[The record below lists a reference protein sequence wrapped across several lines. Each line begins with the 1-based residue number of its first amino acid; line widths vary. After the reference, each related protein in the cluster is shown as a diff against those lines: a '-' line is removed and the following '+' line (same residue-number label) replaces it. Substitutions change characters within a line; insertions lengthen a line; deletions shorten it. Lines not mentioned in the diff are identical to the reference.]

1 MAFTESEVIALLAQV
16 FASSN
21 PNLEVG
27 IGDDAA
33 VIRTSSRT
41 VITTDMAVEGV
52 HFRLEWS
59 SAFEIGRKIT
69 AANLADVFSMGAK
82 PTFLVV
88 AISLTGNEELEW
100 IKHLANGIA
109 FEANLVGAAVVG
121 GDLATGAAVT
131 SAITALGEF
140 GDFGEVMDPILR
152 SGAQVGDQ
160 IYLSNLTG
168 WSRAGLAILEKGL
181 PIESDSAKR
190 AVAAFRAPT
199 LNYAYA
205 ANLAKATAM
214 SDVSD
219 SIVSQA
225 EQMAAASNVKFNLDF
240 NLFQAAADFSE
251 LRALSAELNVSVSD
265 LMLGGGE
272 DHVFMA
278 TGKDLPGLLIG
289 NVSVGSGLSV
299 SGNEKAPDTW
309 RHFD

>member
-16 FASSN
+16 FASNN

-33 VIRTSSRT
+33 VIRTTNRT

-88 AISLTGNEELEW
+88 AVSLTGNEDLEW
-100 IKHLANGIA
+100 IKNLAKGIA
-109 FEANLVGAAVVG
+109 FEAHLVGAAVVG
-121 GDLATGAAVT
+121 GDLAKGAGIT
-131 SAITALGEF
+131 IAITALGE
-140 GDFGEVMDPILR
+140 VADPILR
-152 SGAQVGDQ
+152 SGAKVGDQ
-160 IYLSNLTG
+160 IYLSNLSG

-181 PIESDSAKR
+181 PIESESAKR

-205 ANLAKATAM
+205 ANLAGATAM

-219 SIVSQA
+219 SLMTQA
-225 EQMAAASNVKFNLDF
+225 EQMAAASSAQFNLDF
-240 NLFQAAADFSE
+240 NLFQAAADFVE
-251 LRALSAELNVSVSD
+251 LRALSEEIDVSIAD
-265 LMLGGGE
+265 LILGGGE
-272 DHVFMA
+272 DHVFLA
-278 TGKDLPGLLIG
+278 TGQDLPGLLIG
-289 NVSVGSGLSV
+289 NVGAGSGLTV
-299 SGNEKAPDTW
+299 LGNEKAPDTW

>member
-1 MAFTESEVIALLAQV
+1 
-16 FASSN
+16 
-21 PNLEVG
+21 
-27 IGDDAA
+27 
-33 VIRTSSRT
+33 
-41 VITTDMAVEGV
+41 MAVEGV

-88 AISLTGNEELEW
+88 AVSLTGNEELEW
-100 IKHLANGIA
+100 IKNLANGIA

-121 GDLATGAAVT
+121 GDLAKGAAVT
-131 SAITALGEF
+131 IAITALGE
-140 GDFGEVMDPILR
+140 VSDPILR

-160 IYLSNLTG
+160 IYLSNMTG

-190 AVAAFRAPT
+190 AVAAFRSPT

-205 ANLAKATAM
+205 VNLVKATAM

-219 SIVSQA
+219 SLITQA
-225 EQMAAASNVKFNLDF
+225 EQMAAASNVQFNLDL
-240 NLFQAAADFSE
+240 NLFQAATDFSE
-251 LRALSAELNVSVSD
+251 LRTLSAELNVSVSD
-265 LMLGGGE
+265 LILGGGE
-272 DHVFMA
+272 DHVFLA

-289 NVSVGSGLSV
+289 NVSSGSGLNL

>member
-33 VIRTSSRT
+33 VIRTSNRT

-52 HFRLEWS
+52 HFRLDWS

-69 AANLADVFSMGAK
+69 AANLADVFSMSAK

-88 AISLTGNEELEW
+88 AVSLTGNEDLEW
-100 IKHLANGIA
+100 IKNLAKGIA

-121 GDLATGAAVT
+121 GDLAKGATVT
-131 SAITALGEF
+131 IAITALGE
-140 GDFGEVMDPILR
+140 VADPILR
-152 SGAQVGDQ
+152 SGAKIGDQ
-160 IYLSNLTG
+160 IYLSNLPG
-168 WSRAGLAILEKGL
+168 WSRAGLAIIEKGL
-181 PIESDSAKR
+181 PVEAESAKR
-190 AVAAFRAPT
+190 AVNAFRAPT

-205 ANLAKATAM
+205 ANLANATAM

-219 SIVSQA
+219 SLMTQA
-225 EQMAAASNVKFNLDF
+225 EQMATASCVKFNIDF
-240 NLFQAAADFSE
+240 DLFQESADFAE
-251 LRALSAELNVSVSD
+251 LRTLSEELNISVAD
-265 LMLGGGE
+265 LILGGGE
-272 DHVFMA
+272 DHVFLA
-278 TGKDLPGLLIG
+278 TGQDLPGLHIG
-289 NVSVGSGLSV
+289 QVSQGTGVTVL
-299 SGNEKAPDTW
+299 GNEKAPDTW

>member
-1 MAFTESEVIALLAQV
+1 MAFTEGEVIALLAQV
-16 FASSN
+16 FASNNS
-21 PNLEVG
+21 NLEVG

-33 VIRTSSRT
+33 VIRTSERT

-88 AISLTGNEELEW
+88 AVSLTGNEDLDW
-100 IKHLANGIA
+100 IENLAKGIA

-121 GDLATGAAVT
+121 GDLTKGAGVT
-131 SAITALGEF
+131 IAITALGEVI
-140 GDFGEVMDPILR
+140 EPILR

-160 IYLSNLTG
+160 IYISDLPG
-168 WSRAGLAILEKGL
+168 WSSAGLVILEKGL
-181 PIESDSAKR
+181 PIESEIAKR

-199 LNYAYA
+199 LNYDYVG
-205 ANLAKATAM
+205 NLTDVNSM

-219 SIVSQA
+219 SVMTQA
-225 EQMAAASNVKFNLDF
+225 AQMAAASSVQFNLDF
-240 NLFQAAADFSE
+240 NLFQAAADFEE
-251 LRALSAELNVSVSD
+251 LRKLSEELNISIAD
-265 LMLGGGE
+265 LILGGGE

-278 TGKDLPGLLIG
+278 TGADLPGLLIG
-289 NVSVGSGLSV
+289 SVSAGSGLNV
-299 SGNEKAPDTW
+299 LGNEKAPDTW
-309 RHFD
+309 RHFE

>member
-1 MAFTESEVIALLAQV
+1 MAQV

-33 VIRTSSRT
+33 VIRTSNRT

-88 AISLTGNEELEW
+88 AVSLTGNEDLEW
-100 IKHLANGIA
+100 IKNLAKGIA
-109 FEANLVGAAVVG
+109 FEAHLVGAAVVG
-121 GDLATGAAVT
+121 GDLAKGAAVT
-131 SAITALGEF
+131 IAITALGE
-140 GDFGEVMDPILR
+140 VADPILR
-152 SGAQVGDQ
+152 SGAKIGDQ
-160 IYLSNLTG
+160 IYLSNLSG
-168 WSRAGLAILEKGL
+168 WSRAGLVILEKGL
-181 PIESDSAKR
+181 PIESESVKR

-219 SIVSQA
+219 SLMTQA
-225 EQMAAASNVKFNLDF
+225 DQMAAASNVKFNLDF
-240 NLFQAAADFSE
+240 NLFQAAADFVE
-251 LRALSAELNVSVSD
+251 LRTLSEELNISVAD
-265 LMLGGGE
+265 LILGGGE
-272 DHVFMA
+272 DHVFLA
-278 TGKDLPGLLIG
+278 TGEDLPGLLIG
-289 NVSVGSGLSV
+289 NVSAGSGLNV
-299 SGNEKAPDTW
+299 LGNEKAPDTW

>member
-33 VIRTSSRT
+33 VIRTSNRT

-88 AISLTGNEELEW
+88 AVSLTGNEELEW
-100 IKHLANGIA
+100 IKNLANGIA

-121 GDLATGAAVT
+121 GDLAKGAAVT
-131 SAITALGEF
+131 IAIAALGE
-140 GDFGEVMDPILR
+140 VTDPILR

-160 IYLSNLTG
+160 IYLSNMTG

-190 AVAAFRAPT
+190 AVAAFRSPT

-205 ANLAKATAM
+205 ANLVKATAM

-219 SIVSQA
+219 SLITQA
-225 EQMAAASNVKFNLDF
+225 EQMAAASNVQFNLDL
-240 NLFQAAADFSE
+240 NLFQAATDFSE
-251 LRALSAELNVSVSD
+251 LRTLSAELNVSVSE
-265 LMLGGGE
+265 LILGGGE
-272 DHVFMA
+272 DHVFLA

-289 NVSVGSGLSV
+289 NVSAGSGLNL

>member
-16 FASSN
+16 FATSN

-33 VIRTSSRT
+33 VIRTSNRT

-52 HFRLEWS
+52 HFRQQWS

-88 AISLTGNEELEW
+88 AVSLTGNEDLEW
-100 IKHLANGIA
+100 IKNLATGIA

-121 GDLATGAAVT
+121 GDLTKGAAVT
-131 SAITALGEF
+131 IAITALGE
-140 GDFGEVMDPILR
+140 VTDPILR
-152 SGAQVGDQ
+152 SGAKVGDQ
-160 IYLSNLTG
+160 IYLSNLPG

-181 PIESDSAKR
+181 PIETDAAKR

-205 ANLAKATAM
+205 TDLANATAL

-219 SIVSQA
+219 SLMTQA
-225 EQMAAASNVKFNLDF
+225 EQMAAASNVKFDLDF
-240 NLFQAAADFSE
+240 NLFKAAADFEE
-251 LRALSAELNVSVSD
+251 LRTLSEELNVSVAD
-265 LMLGGGE
+265 LIFGGGE
-272 DHVFMA
+272 DHVFLA
-278 TGKDLPGLLIG
+278 TGEDLPGLLIG
-289 NVSVGSGLSV
+289 NVSAGSGLTV
-299 SGNEKAPDTW
+299 LGNEKAPDTW

>member
-1 MAFTESEVIALLAQV
+1 MIALLAQV
-16 FASSN
+16 FASNNS
-21 PNLEVG
+21 NLEVG

-33 VIRTSSRT
+33 VIRTSERT

-88 AISLTGNEELEW
+88 AVSLTGNEDLDW
-100 IKHLANGIA
+100 IENLAKGIA

-121 GDLATGAAVT
+121 GDLTKGAGVT
-131 SAITALGEF
+131 IAITALGEVI
-140 GDFGEVMDPILR
+140 EPILR

-160 IYLSNLTG
+160 IYISNLPG
-168 WSRAGLAILEKGL
+168 WSSAGLAILEKGL
-181 PIESDSAKR
+181 PIESEIAKR

-199 LNYAYA
+199 LNYDYVG
-205 ANLAKATAM
+205 NLTDVNSM

-219 SIVSQA
+219 SVMTQA
-225 EQMAAASNVKFNLDF
+225 AQMAAASSVQFNLDF
-240 NLFQAAADFSE
+240 NLFQASADFEE
-251 LRALSAELNVSVSD
+251 LRKLSEELNISVAD
-265 LMLGGGE
+265 LILGGGE

-278 TGKDLPGLLIG
+278 TGADLPGLLIG
-289 NVSVGSGLSV
+289 SVSAGSGLNV
-299 SGNEKAPDTW
+299 LGNEKAPDTW

>member
-82 PTFLVV
+82 PTFLVIAV
-88 AISLTGNEELEW
+88 SLTGNEDLEW
-100 IKHLANGIA
+100 IKNLAKGIA

-121 GDLATGAAVT
+121 GDLAKGAAVT
-131 SAITALGEF
+131 IAITALGEF

-205 ANLAKATAM
+205 ANLVKATAM

-219 SIVSQA
+219 SLISQA

-265 LMLGGGE
+265 LILGGGE
-272 DHVFMA
+272 DHVFLA

>member
-1 MAFTESEVIALLAQV
+1 MAFSESEVIALLAQV

-88 AISLTGNEELEW
+88 AVSLTGNEDLEW
-100 IKHLANGIA
+100 IKNLAKGIA
-109 FEANLVGAAVVG
+109 FEANLVGATVVG
-121 GDLATGAAVT
+121 GDLAKGAAVT
-131 SAITALGEF
+131 IAITALGEV
-140 GDFGEVMDPILR
+140 ETAILR
-152 SGAQVGDQ
+152 SGAQVGDR

-181 PIESDSAKR
+181 PVESDSAKR

-205 ANLAKATAM
+205 ANLTKATAM

-219 SIVSQA
+219 SIITQA

-265 LMLGGGE
+265 LILGGGE
-272 DHVFMA
+272 DHVFLA
-278 TGKDLPGLLIG
+278 TGKVLPGLLIG
-289 NVSVGSGLSV
+289 NVTAGGGLSV

-309 RHFD
+309 RHFE

>member
-21 PNLEVG
+21 PNLQVG

-33 VIRTSSRT
+33 VIRTSNRT

-88 AISLTGNEELEW
+88 AVSLTGNEELEW
-100 IKHLANGIA
+100 IKNLANGIA

-121 GDLATGAAVT
+121 GDLAKGAAVT
-131 SAITALGEF
+131 IAITALGE
-140 GDFGEVMDPILR
+140 VTDPILR
-152 SGAQVGDQ
+152 SGAQVGDH
-160 IYLSNLTG
+160 IYLSSMTG

-190 AVAAFRAPT
+190 AVAAFRVPT

-205 ANLAKATAM
+205 ADLVKATAM

-219 SIVSQA
+219 SLITQA
-225 EQMAAASNVKFNLDF
+225 EQMAAASNAQFNLDL
-240 NLFQAAADFSE
+240 NLFQAATDFSE

-265 LMLGGGE
+265 LILGGGE
-272 DHVFMA
+272 DHVFLA

-289 NVSVGSGLSV
+289 NVSSGSGLNL

>member
-16 FASSN
+16 FATSN

-33 VIRTSSRT
+33 VIRTSNRT

-52 HFRLEWS
+52 HFRQQWS

-88 AISLTGNEELEW
+88 AVSLTGNEDLEW
-100 IKHLANGIA
+100 IKNLATGIA

-121 GDLATGAAVT
+121 GDLTKGAAVT
-131 SAITALGEF
+131 IAITALGE
-140 GDFGEVMDPILR
+140 VTDPILR
-152 SGAQVGDQ
+152 SGAEVGDQ
-160 IYLSNLTG
+160 IYLSNLPG

-181 PIESDSAKR
+181 PIETDAAKR

-205 ANLAKATAM
+205 TDLANATAL

-219 SIVSQA
+219 SLMTQS
-225 EQMAAASNVKFNLDF
+225 EQMAAASNVKFDLDF
-240 NLFQAAADFSE
+240 NLFKAAADFEE
-251 LRALSAELNVSVSD
+251 LRTLSEELNVSVAD
-265 LMLGGGE
+265 LIFGGGE
-272 DHVFMA
+272 DHVFLA
-278 TGKDLPGLLIG
+278 TGEDLPGLLIG
-289 NVSVGSGLSV
+289 NVSAGSGLTV
-299 SGNEKAPDTW
+299 LGNEKAPDTW

>member
-16 FASSN
+16 FASGN
-21 PNLEVG
+21 TNLEVG

-33 VIRTSSRT
+33 VVRTSTRT

-88 AISLTGNEELEW
+88 AVSLTGHEDLEW
-100 IKHLANGIA
+100 IKNLAKGVA
-109 FEANLVGAAVVG
+109 FEANLVGATVVG
-121 GDLATGAAVT
+121 GDLAKGAAVT
-131 SAITALGEF
+131 IAITALGEV
-140 GDFGEVMDPILR
+140 ETAILR

-160 IYLSNLTG
+160 IYISNLPG
-168 WSRAGLAILEKGL
+168 WSRAGLAILESSL
-181 PIESDSAKR
+181 PIETEAAKR

-214 SDVSD
+214 SDISD
-219 SIVSQA
+219 CLMMQA
-225 EQMAAASNVKFNLDF
+225 EQMAIASKVKFNLDCD
-240 NLFQAAADFSE
+240 LLQASTDFAE
-251 LRALSAELNVSVSD
+251 LRSLSEELNISITD
-265 LMLGGGE
+265 LILGGGE
-272 DHVFMA
+272 DHVFLA
-278 TGKDLPGLLIG
+278 TGQDLPGLLVG
-289 NVSVGSGLSV
+289 SVSAGSGLTV
-299 SGNEKAPDTW
+299 LGNEKAPDIW
-309 RHFD
+309 RHFE

>member
-16 FASSN
+16 FASNN

-33 VIRTSSRT
+33 VIRTANRT

-88 AISLTGNEELEW
+88 AVSLTGNEDLEW
-100 IKHLANGIA
+100 IKNLAKGIA
-109 FEANLVGAAVVG
+109 FEAHLVGAAVVG
-121 GDLATGAAVT
+121 GDLAKGAAVT
-131 SAITALGEF
+131 IAITALGE
-140 GDFGEVMDPILR
+140 VADPILR
-152 SGAQVGDQ
+152 SGAKVGDQ
-160 IYLSNLTG
+160 IYLSNLSG

-181 PIESDSAKR
+181 PIESESAKR

-205 ANLAKATAM
+205 ANLAGATAM

-219 SIVSQA
+219 SLMTQA
-225 EQMAAASNVKFNLDF
+225 EQMAAASSAQFNLDF
-240 NLFQAAADFSE
+240 NLFQAAADFVE
-251 LRALSAELNVSVSD
+251 LRALSEEIDVSIAD
-265 LMLGGGE
+265 LILGGGE
-272 DHVFMA
+272 DHVFLA
-278 TGKDLPGLLIG
+278 TGQDLPGLLIG
-289 NVSVGSGLSV
+289 NVGAGSGLTV
-299 SGNEKAPDTW
+299 LGNEKAPDTW

>member
-16 FASSN
+16 FASSH

-33 VIRTSSRT
+33 VVRTTNRT
-41 VITTDMAVEGV
+41 VITTDMAIEGV

-88 AISLTGNEELEW
+88 ALSLTGNEDLEW
-100 IKHLANGIA
+100 IKNLAKGIL

-121 GDLATGAAVT
+121 GDLAKGAGVT
-131 SAITALGEF
+131 IAITALGEV
-140 GDFGEVMDPILR
+140 GNPILR
-152 SGAQVGDQ
+152 SGAEVGNQ
-160 IYLSNLTG
+160 IYLSNLPG
-168 WSRAGLAILEKGL
+168 WSCAGLAILEKGL
-181 PIESDSAKR
+181 PIESESAKR

-205 ANLAKATAM
+205 ANLAQATAM

-219 SIVSQA
+219 SLMTQA
-225 EQMAAASNVKFNLDF
+225 EQMAAASNVKFTLDF
-240 NLFQAAADFSE
+240 NLFDSAADFAGLRTLSE
-251 LRALSAELNVSVSD
+251 ELNISIAD
-265 LMLGGGE
+265 LILGGGE

-278 TGKDLPGLLIG
+278 TGDDLPGLLIG
-289 NVSVGSGLSV
+289 HVSAGSGLNV
-299 SGNEKAPDTW
+299 LGNEKAPDIW
-309 RHFD
+309 RHF

>member
-16 FASSN
+16 FATSN

-33 VIRTSSRT
+33 VIRTSNRT
-41 VITTDMAVEGV
+41 VVTTDMAVEGV
-52 HFRLEWS
+52 HFRQQWS

-88 AISLTGNEELEW
+88 AVSLTGNEDLEW
-100 IKHLANGIA
+100 IKNLATGIA

-121 GDLATGAAVT
+121 GDLTKGAAVT
-131 SAITALGEF
+131 IAITALGE
-140 GDFGEVMDPILR
+140 VTDPILR

-160 IYLSNLTG
+160 IYLSNLPG

-181 PIESDSAKR
+181 PIETDAAKR

-205 ANLAKATAM
+205 TDLANATAL

-219 SIVSQA
+219 SLMTQS
-225 EQMAAASNVKFNLDF
+225 EQMAAASNVKFDLDF
-240 NLFQAAADFSE
+240 NLFKAAADFEE
-251 LRALSAELNVSVSD
+251 LRTLSEELNVSVAD
-265 LMLGGGE
+265 LIFGGGE
-272 DHVFMA
+272 DHVFLA
-278 TGKDLPGLLIG
+278 TGEDLPGLLIG
-289 NVSVGSGLSV
+289 NVSAGNGLTV
-299 SGNEKAPDTW
+299 LGNEKAPDTW

>member
-1 MAFTESEVIALLAQV
+1 MAFSESEVIALLAQV
-16 FASSN
+16 FASGN

-88 AISLTGNEELEW
+88 AVSLTGNEDLEW
-100 IKHLANGIA
+100 IKNLAKGIA

-121 GDLATGAAVT
+121 GDLAKGAAVT
-131 SAITALGEF
+131 IAITALGE
-140 GDFGEVMDPILR
+140 VTDPILR

-205 ANLAKATAM
+205 ANLTKATAM

-219 SIVSQA
+219 SVITQA
-225 EQMAAASNVKFNLDF
+225 EQMAAASSVKFNLEF
-240 NLFQAAADFSE
+240 NLFQSAADFSE
-251 LRALSAELNVSVSD
+251 LFALSEALNISVAD
-265 LMLGGGE
+265 LILGGGE
-272 DHVFMA
+272 DHVFLA

-289 NVSVGSGLSV
+289 NVSAGSGLSV

>member
-33 VIRTSSRT
+33 VIRTSKRT
-41 VITTDMAVEGV
+41 VIATDMAVEGV

-88 AISLTGNEELEW
+88 AVSLTGNEDLEW
-100 IKHLANGIA
+100 IKNLAKGIA

-121 GDLATGAAVT
+121 GDLAKGAGVT
-131 SAITALGEF
+131 IAITALGE
-140 GDFGEVMDPILR
+140 VADPILR
-152 SGAQVGDQ
+152 SGAKIGDQ
-160 IYLSNLTG
+160 IYLSNLPG
-168 WSRAGLAILEKGL
+168 WSRAGLVILEKGL
-181 PIESDSAKR
+181 TLESESAKR
-190 AVAAFRAPT
+190 AVAAFCAPT

-205 ANLAKATAM
+205 ANLANVTAM

-219 SIVSQA
+219 SLTTQA
-225 EQMAAASNVKFNLDF
+225 EQMAAASKVKFNLDF
-240 NLFQAAADFSE
+240 NLFQAAADFAE
-251 LRALSAELNVSVSD
+251 LRTLSHELNISIAD
-265 LMLGGGE
+265 LILGGGE
-272 DHVFMA
+272 DHVFLA
-278 TGKDLPGLLIG
+278 TGEDLPGLLIG
-289 NVSVGSGLSV
+289 QVSEGTGLNVL
-299 SGNEKAPDTW
+299 GNEKAPDTW

>member
-1 MAFTESEVIALLAQV
+1 MIALLAQV
-16 FASSN
+16 FASNNS
-21 PNLEVG
+21 NLEVG

-33 VIRTSSRT
+33 VIRTSERT

-88 AISLTGNEELEW
+88 AVSLTGNEDLDW
-100 IKHLANGIA
+100 IENLAKGIA

-121 GDLATGAAVT
+121 GDLTKGAGVT
-131 SAITALGEF
+131 IAITALGEVI
-140 GDFGEVMDPILR
+140 EPILR

-160 IYLSNLTG
+160 IYISNLPG
-168 WSRAGLAILEKGL
+168 WSSAGLVILEKGL
-181 PIESDSAKR
+181 PIESEIAKR

-199 LNYAYA
+199 LNYDYVG
-205 ANLAKATAM
+205 NLTDVNSM

-219 SIVSQA
+219 SVMTQA
-225 EQMAAASNVKFNLDF
+225 AQMAAASSVQFNLDF
-240 NLFQAAADFSE
+240 NLFQAAADFEE
-251 LRALSAELNVSVSD
+251 LRKLSEELNISVAD
-265 LMLGGGE
+265 LILGGGE

-278 TGKDLPGLLIG
+278 TGADLPGLLIG
-289 NVSVGSGLSV
+289 SVSAGSGLNV
-299 SGNEKAPDTW
+299 LGNEKAPDTW
-309 RHFD
+309 RHFE

>member
-1 MAFTESEVIALLAQV
+1 MAFSESEVIALLAQV

-33 VIRTSSRT
+33 VIRTSNRT

-88 AISLTGNEELEW
+88 AVSLTGNEDLEW
-100 IKHLANGIA
+100 IKNLAKGIL

-121 GDLATGAAVT
+121 GDLAKGAAVT
-131 SAITALGEF
+131 IAITALGE
-140 GDFGEVMDPILR
+140 VTDPILR
-152 SGAQVGDQ
+152 SGAQAGDQ

-219 SIVSQA
+219 SIITQA

-240 NLFQAAADFSE
+240 DLFQAAADFSE

-265 LMLGGGE
+265 LILGGGE
-272 DHVFMA
+272 DHVFLA

-289 NVSVGSGLSV
+289 NVSAGSGLNV

>member
-16 FASSN
+16 FASGN

-33 VIRTSSRT
+33 VIRTSNRT

-52 HFRLEWS
+52 HFRQEWS

-82 PTFLVV
+82 PTFLVLAV
-88 AISLTGNEELEW
+88 SLTGNEDLEW
-100 IKHLANGIA
+100 IKNLAKGIA

-121 GDLATGAAVT
+121 GDLAKGAAVT
-131 SAITALGEF
+131 IAITALGE
-140 GDFGEVMDPILR
+140 VADPILR

-205 ANLAKATAM
+205 ANLAQATAM

-219 SIVSQA
+219 SIVTQA

-240 NLFQAAADFSE
+240 DLFHAAADFSE
-251 LRALSAELNVSVSD
+251 LSALSEELNVSAAD
-265 LMLGGGE
+265 LILGGGE
-272 DHVFMA
+272 DHVFLA

-289 NVSVGSGLSV
+289 NVSAGSGLNV

>member
-16 FASSN
+16 FASGN

-33 VIRTSSRT
+33 VIRTSNRT

-59 SAFEIGRKIT
+59 SPFEIGRKIT

-88 AISLTGNEELEW
+88 AVSLTGNEDLEW
-100 IKHLANGIA
+100 IRNLAKGIA

-121 GDLATGAAVT
+121 GDLAKGAGIT
-131 SAITALGEF
+131 IAISALGE
-140 GDFGEVMDPILR
+140 VADPILR
-152 SGAQVGDQ
+152 SGAKVGDH
-160 IYLSNLTG
+160 IYLSNLPG
-168 WSRAGLAILEKGL
+168 WSRAGLVILEKGL
-181 PIESDSAKR
+181 AVESESAKR

-219 SIVSQA
+219 SLMTQA
-225 EQMAAASNVKFNLDF
+225 EQMAVASNIKFEIDLKLFEEATDF
-240 NLFQAAADFSE
+240 AE
-251 LRALSAELNVSVSD
+251 LRALSQEIGISISD
-265 LMLGGGE
+265 LVLGGGE

-278 TGKDLPGLLIG
+278 TGQVLPGLLIG
-289 NVSVGSGLSV
+289 QVSAGSGLTV
-299 SGNEKAPDTW
+299 LGNEKAPDTW
-309 RHFD
+309 RHFN

>member
-16 FASSN
+16 FASNN

-33 VIRTSSRT
+33 VIRTSNRT

-88 AISLTGNEELEW
+88 AVSLTGNEDLEW
-100 IKHLANGIA
+100 IENLAKGIS
-109 FEANLVGAAVVG
+109 FEANLVGATVVG
-121 GDLATGAAVT
+121 GDLAKGAGIT
-131 SAITALGEF
+131 IAITALGE
-140 GDFGEVMDPILR
+140 VADPILR
-152 SGAQVGDQ
+152 SGAKIGNQ
-160 IYLSNLTG
+160 IYLSHLTG
-168 WSRAGLAILEKGL
+168 WSRAGLYILKKDL
-181 PIESDSAKR
+181 PIESESAKR

-199 LNYAYA
+199 LDYAYA
-205 ANLAKATAM
+205 ANLSQATAM

-219 SIVSQA
+219 SLMTQA
-225 EQMAAASNVKFNLDF
+225 EQMAAASKVNFEIDF
-240 NLFQAAADFSE
+240 KLFEAAADFAE
-251 LRALSAELNVSVSD
+251 LRTLSEELNISVAD
-265 LMLGGGE
+265 LILGGGE

-278 TGKDLPGLLIG
+278 TGQDLPGLLIG
-289 NVSVGSGLSV
+289 QVSAGSGLTV
-299 SGNEKAPDTW
+299 LGNEKAPDTW
-309 RHFD
+309 RHFN

>member
-33 VIRTSSRT
+33 VIRTSNHT

-88 AISLTGNEELEW
+88 AVSLTGNEELEW
-100 IKHLANGIA
+100 IKNLANGIA

-121 GDLATGAAVT
+121 GDLAKGAAVT
-131 SAITALGEF
+131 IAITALGE
-140 GDFGEVMDPILR
+140 VSDPILR

-190 AVAAFRAPT
+190 AVAAFRSPT
-199 LNYAYA
+199 LNYACA
-205 ANLAKATAM
+205 ADLAQSTAM

-219 SIVSQA
+219 SLITQA
-225 EQMAAASNVKFNLDF
+225 EQMAAASNVQFNLDF

-251 LRALSAELNVSVSD
+251 LRTLSGELNVSVAD
-265 LMLGGGE
+265 LILGGGE
-272 DHVFMA
+272 DHVFLA

-289 NVSVGSGLSV
+289 NVSAGSGLNL

>member
-1 MAFTESEVIALLAQV
+1 MAFSESEVIALLAQV

-33 VIRTSSRT
+33 VIRTSNRT

-82 PTFLVV
+82 PTFLVI
-88 AISLTGNEELEW
+88 ALSLTGNEDLEW
-100 IKHLANGIA
+100 IKNLAKGIA

-121 GDLATGAAVT
+121 GDLAKGAAVT
-131 SAITALGEF
+131 IAITALGE
-140 GDFGEVMDPILR
+140 VTDPILR
-152 SGAQVGDQ
+152 SGAQAGDQ

-219 SIVSQA
+219 SIITQA

-240 NLFQAAADFSE
+240 DLFQAAADFSE

-265 LMLGGGE
+265 LILGGGE
-272 DHVFMA
+272 DHVFLA

-289 NVSVGSGLSV
+289 NVSAGSGLNV

>member
-16 FASSN
+16 FASNN

-33 VIRTSSRT
+33 VIRTSNRT

-88 AISLTGNEELEW
+88 ALSLTGNEDLEW
-100 IKHLANGIA
+100 IKNLAKGILL
-109 FEANLVGAAVVG
+109 EANLVGAAVVG
-121 GDLATGAAVT
+121 GDLAKGDNVTIAV
-131 SAITALGEF
+131 TALGE
-140 GDFGEVMDPILR
+140 VANPILR
-152 SGAQVGDQ
+152 SGAKVGDQ
-160 IYLSNLTG
+160 IYLSNLPG

-181 PIESDSAKR
+181 PIESESTKR

-199 LNYAYA
+199 LNYVYP
-205 ANLAKATAM
+205 ANLAYATAM
-214 SDVSD
+214 CDVSD
-219 SIVSQA
+219 SLMTQA
-225 EQMAAASNVKFNLDF
+225 EQMAAASKVKFNLDF
-240 NLFQAAADFSE
+240 NLFQVASDFTE
-251 LRALSAELNVSVSD
+251 LRTLSEELNISIAD
-265 LMLGGGE
+265 LILGGGE

-278 TGKDLPGLLIG
+278 TGEDLPGLLIG
-289 NVSVGSGLSV
+289 HVSTGSGLSV
-299 SGNEKAPDTW
+299 LGNEKAPDTW

>member
-16 FASSN
+16 FASSH

-33 VIRTSSRT
+33 VIRTSNRT
-41 VITTDMAVEGV
+41 VITTDMAVEGF

-88 AISLTGNEELEW
+88 AVSLTGNEDLEW
-100 IKHLANGIA
+100 IKNLAKGIA

-121 GDLATGAAVT
+121 GDLAKGAAVT
-131 SAITALGEF
+131 IAITALGE
-140 GDFGEVMDPILR
+140 VADPILR
-152 SGAQVGDQ
+152 SGARVGNQ
-160 IYLSNLTG
+160 IYLSNLPG

-181 PIESDSAKR
+181 PIESESAKR

-205 ANLAKATAM
+205 ANLARATAM

-219 SIVSQA
+219 SLMTQA
-225 EQMAAASNVKFNLDF
+225 EQMATASSVKFNLDF
-240 NLFQAAADFSE
+240 NLFQAAADFTE
-251 LRALSAELNVSVSD
+251 LSALSQEIGISISD
-265 LMLGGGE
+265 LVLGGGE
-272 DHVFMA
+272 DHVFLA

-289 NVSVGSGLSV
+289 HLSTGSGLTV
-299 SGNEKAPDTW
+299 LGNEKAPDTW

>member
-16 FASSN
+16 FSSSN

-33 VIRTSSRT
+33 VIRTSNRT

-88 AISLTGNEELEW
+88 AVSLTGNEDLEW
-100 IKHLANGIA
+100 IKNLAKGIA
-109 FEANLVGAAVVG
+109 FEAHLVGAAVVG
-121 GDLATGAAVT
+121 GDLAKGAAVT
-131 SAITALGEF
+131 IAITALGE
-140 GDFGEVMDPILR
+140 VADPILR
-152 SGAQVGDQ
+152 SGAKIGDQ
-160 IYLSNLTG
+160 IYLSNLSG
-168 WSRAGLAILEKGL
+168 WSRAGLVILEKGL
-181 PIESDSAKR
+181 PIESESVKR

-219 SIVSQA
+219 SLMTQA
-225 EQMAAASNVKFNLDF
+225 EQMATASSVKFNLDF
-240 NLFQAAADFSE
+240 NLFQAAADFVE
-251 LRALSAELNVSVSD
+251 LRTLSEELNISVAD
-265 LMLGGGE
+265 LILGGGE
-272 DHVFMA
+272 DHVFLA
-278 TGKDLPGLLIG
+278 TGEDLPGLLIG
-289 NVSVGSGLSV
+289 NVSAGSGLTV
-299 SGNEKAPDTW
+299 LGNEKAPDTW